1 MSTRAIATFYF
12 VFSLAILAAAMP
24 GGEPPSKTKT
34 TTVTSPPKT
43 TTVTSPPKTSTI
55 TVTAPASTPT
65 GSTCSTGPIQCCNQV
80 GKADES
86 VFNVLLGLLGI
97 VVDGVD
103 VLLGLDCSPISV
115 IGVGGGSC
123 DANVVCCQNNNVGG
137 LISIGCIP
145 IIL

>member
-1 MSTRAIATFYF
+1 MFTRAIATFYF
-12 VFSLAILAAAMP
+12 VFSLALLAVAMP
-24 GGEPPSKTKT
+24 GGAPPTKT

-43 TTVTSPPKTSTI
+43 TTVTVTSPG
-55 TVTAPASTPT
+55 STPT
-65 GSTCSTGPIQCCNQV
+65 GSGSCSTGPIQCCQQTGTV
-80 GKADES
+80 DDP
-86 VFNVLLGLLGI
+86 VFGLLLGLLGI

-103 VLLGLDCSPISV
+103 VLLGLDCSPITV
-115 IGVGGGSC
+115 IGVGTGGSC